1 MPIIL
6 YRIDERLIHGQVV
19 VGWGNSLRLDRIIL
33 ANDKVAKNPWERE
46 LCLACVP
53 PEIKATIHSVDE
65 VVNLILQDGFK
76 SQDTVRQVHRSE
88 RSRRTEFV
96 KEKMILLVDS
106 PFDIL
111 RMVEMG
117 VQIDWVNV
125 GGLHSKRGRKK
136 ILPYL
141 YLSTEE
147 ISAFKKLFLLGIR
160 CECRDVPL
168 AEKKDLSILLEKL
181 RL

>member
-1 MPIIL
+1 MPILL

-19 VGWGNSLRLDRIIL
+19 VGWGNSLKLDRIVL
-33 ANDKVAKNPWERE
+33 ANDDVATNPWERE
-46 LCLACVP
+46 LYLACVP
-53 PEIKATIHSVDE
+53 PEIKASIYSVDE
-65 VVNLILQDGFK
+65 VINLIFQERFK
-76 SQDTVRQVHRSE
+76 
-88 RSRRTEFV
+88 
-96 KEKMILLVDS
+96 KEETILLVDS

-111 RMVEMG
+111 RMLEKG
-117 VQIDWVNV
+117 VQTDWVNV
-125 GGLHSKRGRKK
+125 GGLHSRKGRRKV
-136 ILPYL
+136 LPYL

-168 AEKKDLSILLEKL
+168 AEKRDLSVLLEKL

>member
-1 MPIIL
+1 MLFRSMPIIL

-19 VGWGNSLRLDRIIL
+19 VGWGNSLRLDRIVL
-33 ANDKVAKNPWERE
+33 ANDRVASNPWERE

-53 PEIKATIHSVDE
+53 PEIKATILSVDE
-65 VVNLILQDGFK
+65 AINQVSKDGFK
-76 SQDTVRQVHRSE
+76 
-88 RSRRTEFV
+88 
-96 KEKMILLVDS
+96 KEKTILLVDS

-111 RMVEMG
+111 RMAEKG
-117 VQIDWVNV
+117 VQIDRVNV
-125 GGLHSKRGRKK
+125 GGIHSKQGRKR

-147 ISAFKKLFLLGIR
+147 VSAFRKLFRLGIR

-168 AEKKDLSILLEKL
+168 AEKRDLSVVLEKL

>member
-19 VGWGNSLRLDRIIL
+19 VGWGNSLRLDRIVL
-33 ANDKVAKNPWERE
+33 ANDEVAKNPWERE
-46 LCLACVP
+46 LYLSCIP

-65 VVNLILQDGFK
+65 VVNLIFQDGFK
-76 SQDTVRQVHRSE
+76 
-88 RSRRTEFV
+88 
-96 KEKMILLVDS
+96 KEKTILLVNS

-111 RMVEMG
+111 RMVEKG

-125 GGLHSKRGRKK
+125 GGIHSKQGRQK

-147 ISAFKKLFLLGIR
+147 ISAFKKLFILGIR
-160 CECRDVPL
+160 CECRDVPQ

>member
-6 YRIDERLIHGQVV
+6 YRIDERLIHGQVM
-19 VGWGNSLRLDRIIL
+19 VGWGSSLGLDRIVL
-33 ANDKVAKNPWERE
+33 ANDEVASNPWERE
-46 LCLACVP
+46 LYLACVP
-53 PEIKATIHSVDE
+53 PEIKATIHSIDE
-65 VVNLILQDGFK
+65 AINLIFQDGFK
-76 SQDTVRQVHRSE
+76 
-88 RSRRTEFV
+88 
-96 KEKMILLVDS
+96 KEKTILLVNS

-111 RMVEMG
+111 RMVERG

-125 GGLHSKRGRKK
+125 GGLHYKQGRKK
-136 ILPYL
+136 VLPYL

-147 ISAFKKLFLLGIR
+147 ISAFKKLFLLGVR

-168 AEKKDLSILLEKL
+168 AEKKDLSVLLEKL

>member
-19 VGWGNSLRLDRIIL
+19 VGWGNSLRADRIVL
-33 ANDKVAKNPWERE
+33 ANDKVAANTWERE
-46 LCLACVP
+46 LYLACVP

-65 VVNLILQDGFK
+65 AIDLIFQDGFK
-76 SQDTVRQVHRSE
+76 
-88 RSRRTEFV
+88 
-96 KEKMILLVDS
+96 KEKTILLVDS

-111 RMVEMG
+111 RMVEKG
-117 VQIDWVNV
+117 VPLNQVNV
-125 GGLHSKRGRKK
+125 GGLHSRPGRKR

-141 YLSTEE
+141 YLSPED
-147 ISAFKKLFLLGIR
+147 ISAFKKLLLLGIR

-168 AEKKDLSILLEKL
+168 AQKRDLSTLLENL
-181 RL
+181 RP

>member
-19 VGWGNSLRLDRIIL
+19 VGWGNSLRLDRIVL
-33 ANDKVAKNPWERE
+33 ANDRVASNPWERE

-53 PEIKATIHSVDE
+53 PEIKTTILSVDE
-65 VVNLILQDGFK
+65 AINQVSKEGFK
-76 SQDTVRQVHRSE
+76 
-88 RSRRTEFV
+88 
-96 KEKMILLVDS
+96 KEKTILLVDS
-106 PFDIL
+106 PFDVL
-111 RMVEMG
+111 RMVEKG
-117 VQIDWVNV
+117 VQIDQVNV
-125 GGLHSKRGRKK
+125 GGIHSKQGRKR

-147 ISAFKKLFLLGIR
+147 ISAFRELFRLGIR

-168 AEKKDLSILLEKL
+168 AEKRNLSILLEKL

>member
-1 MPIIL
+1 MSIIL

-19 VGWGNSLRLDRIIL
+19 VGWGNSLRLNRIVL
-33 ANDKVAKNPWERE
+33 ANDEVATNPWERE
-46 LCLACVP
+46 LYLACVP
-53 PEIKATIHSVDE
+53 PEIKATILSVNE
-65 VVNLILQDGFK
+65 ATNLISQDGFK
-76 SQDTVRQVHRSE
+76 SQDPES
-88 RSRRTEFV
+88 V
-96 KEKMILLVDS
+96 KEKTILLVDS

-111 RMVEMG
+111 RMVERG
-117 VQIDWVNV
+117 IQIDWVNV
-125 GGLHSKRGRKK
+125 GGLHSKKGRKK

-160 CECRDVPL
+160 CECRDVPQ
-168 AEKKDLSILLEKL
+168 AEKKDLSDLLEKL